1 MRSAIGYCRSF
12 CLFILLMSAIS
23 CNKKVTL
30 DKIVKL
36 NIYSAGSAMVKI
48 GDKLYLVGD
57 DMGYILVLDQSLN
70 ILDSIVLMDSA
81 HNPIPKPTKPD
92 LEAAT
97 VVQYNGADALLAIG
111 SGSLDPYRNRA
122 WLVKVA
128 NKQPVEIDLSPFY
141 TRLKA
146 LGLRDLNIEGCT
158 TAKDMIVLSARGNKT
173 DPVNHLIFTSARFW
187 EQQATAPISISTVS
201 NGTVAGS
208 SFSGV
213 SGLEYSTQSDCLL
226 LTLSTEE
233 TKNSYDDGSIGKSY
247 IWLIRDISKKTKS
260 GDIRPDRIY
269 DLQEAD
275 SRFKGQKIE
284 TACIISETPQEM
296 HMALSADN
304 DDDKTVLFLITLQ
317 K

>member
-36 NIYSAGSAMVKI
+36 NTYSAGSALVKI

-57 DMGYILVLDQSLN
+57 DMGYVLVLDQSLN
-70 ILDSIVLMDSA
+70 ILDSIVLIDSA

-122 WLVKVA
+122 WLVNVT

-187 EQQATAPISISTVS
+187 ERQATAPISISTVS
-201 NGTVAGS
+201 NGIVAGS

-233 TKNSYDDGSIGKSY
+233 TKNSYDDGTIGKSY

-296 HMALSADN
+296 HLALSADN